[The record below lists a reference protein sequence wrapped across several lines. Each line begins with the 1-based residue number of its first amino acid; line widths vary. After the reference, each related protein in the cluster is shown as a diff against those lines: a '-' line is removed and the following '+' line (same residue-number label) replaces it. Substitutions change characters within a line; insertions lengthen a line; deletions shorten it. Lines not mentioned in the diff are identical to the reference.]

1 MRVGTQVPQ
10 ASSTGWAL
18 ASESN
23 NEQTYSD
30 RNCNIKFKEGILNIQ
45 FDENE
50 NIYMTGPVSEIKNI
64 EVNI

>member
-1 MRVGTQVPQ
+1 LRVGTQVPQ

-30 RNCNIKFKEGILNIQ
+30 YALMMIILMVTSAVVVLAVVKLQ
-45 FDENE
+45 
-50 NIYMTGPVSEIKNI
+50 
-64 EVNI
+64 